1 MNGLFT
7 NNEYS
12 KATETCYHMR
22 LKPLDSKTNNAYRR
36 QELDLNRTAQ
46 EFIDPL
52 TGVFSYPPVRNHDH
66 ESVITKT
73 PPPPHPHPGTD
84 HGFT

>member
-12 KATETCYHMR
+12 KATGTCYRMR
-22 LKPLDSKTNNAYRR
+22 LKPLDSTTNNAYRR
-36 QELDLNRTAQ
+36 QVLDLNRTAQ

-52 TGVFSYPPVRNHDH
+52 TGVFSCLETTSTNP
-66 ESVITKT
+66 
-73 PPPPHPHPGTD
+73 
-84 HGFT
+84 

>member
-52 TGVFSYPPVRNHDH
+52 TGVFSCLETTSTNP
-66 ESVITKT
+66 
-73 PPPPHPHPGTD
+73 
-84 HGFT
+84 

>member
-52 TGVFSYPPVRNHDH
+52 TGVFSCL
-66 ESVITKT
+66 ESFSTN
-73 PPPPHPHPGTD
+73 P
-84 HGFT
+84 

>member
-22 LKPLDSKTNNAYRR
+22 LKPLDSTTNNAYRR
-36 QELDLNRTAQ
+36 QVLDLSSQRWGLLIRSTAG
-46 EFIDPL
+46 PAC
-52 TGVFSYPPVRNHDH
+52 SPVQ
-66 ESVITKT
+66 
-73 PPPPHPHPGTD
+73 
-84 HGFT
+84 